1 MLKIITGCTM
11 QTYSIEPR
19 VKLKMLKVEISL
31 KALLISVY
39 FTERN
44 YSVFKSP
51 NSQLLQQ
58 LVEEE

>member
-1 MLKIITGCTM
+1 M
-11 QTYSIEPR
+11 QTYSTESR
-19 VKLKMLKVEISL
+19 VELEVLKVEISL

-39 FTERN
+39 FTKRN
-44 YSVFKSP
+44 YSVSMSA